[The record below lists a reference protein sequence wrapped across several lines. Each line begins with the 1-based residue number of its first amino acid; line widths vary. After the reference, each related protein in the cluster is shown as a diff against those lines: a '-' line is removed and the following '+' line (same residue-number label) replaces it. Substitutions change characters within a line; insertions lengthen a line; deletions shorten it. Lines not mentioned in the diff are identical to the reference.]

1 MNDTTPDS
9 LIPYDDIVQKALL
22 TVVPGV
28 LRAIVDAGGQMPG
41 QHHLYVT
48 FDTRAAGVEVPDSLR
63 ARFPRDMTIVLQHR
77 FANLEV
83 GEDAFSVSLAF
94 SGVPTTLII
103 PYRSIT
109 NFIDPHVDFGLK
121 FVAGGGDVD
130 EEHDPET
137 GSDDASGNVI
147 PVDFGRR

>member
-1 MNDTTPDS
+1 LKNTTPES

-28 LRAIVDAGGQMPG
+28 LKDIVDAGGQMPG

-48 FDTRAAGVEVPDSLR
+48 FDTRAAGVEIPDGLR
-63 ARFPRDMTIVLQHR
+63 AKFPREMTIVLQHR

-83 GEDAFSVSLAF
+83 GEDAFSVNLAF

-103 PYRSIT
+103 PYHSIT

-121 FVAGGGDVD
+121 FVAGGGDAS
-130 EEHDPET
+130 EEQDSEN
-137 GSDDASGNVI
+137 GSDDTSGNVI

>member
-1 MNDTTPDS
+1 MKNTTPES

-28 LRAIVDAGGQMPG
+28 LKDIVDAGGQMPG

-48 FDTRAAGVEVPDSLR
+48 FDTRAAGVEIPDGLR
-63 ARFPRDMTIVLQHR
+63 AKFPREMTIVLQHR

-83 GEDAFSVSLAF
+83 GEDAFSVNLAF

-121 FVAGGGDVD
+121 FVAGGGDAS
-130 EEHDPET
+130 EEKDSEN
-137 GSDDASGNVI
+137 GSDDTSGNVI